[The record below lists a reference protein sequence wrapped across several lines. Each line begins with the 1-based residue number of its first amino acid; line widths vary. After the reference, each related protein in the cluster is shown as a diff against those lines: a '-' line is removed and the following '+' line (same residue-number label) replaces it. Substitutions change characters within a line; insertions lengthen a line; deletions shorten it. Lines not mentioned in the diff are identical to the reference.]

1 MASGLGLDSFIA
13 LLETSTF
20 SKSPPAKDLLAE
32 IFKADFNPHNVFC
45 DSM

>member
-13 LLETSTF
+13 LLEMLTLN
-20 SKSPPAKDLLAE
+20 KGPPAKDLLAE
-32 IFKADFNPHNVFC
+32 ICKADFNPLNVFC